1 LYVLEFPAAGSVMR
15 WIATVPI
22 PAEGQAF
29 GWDPD
34 EPEMLYTILKRTR
47 EVIVGRVKRPK
58 S

>member
-1 LYVLEFPAAGSVMR
+1 MR

-34 EPEMLYTILKRTR
+34 EPEVLYTILKRTR
-47 EVIVGRVKRPK
+47 EVIVGRVTRPK